1 MSPQTIEEETKT
13 ERDPRAFNAYRHGLT
28 GQVMIMTPSDE
39 AAYTAHCQGFHQA
52 LAPEGAVEKSLA
64 QSIAD
69 DQWRLQRSAAIDL
82 TRFSTGMAE
91 PDHYFAHHPEIDAA
105 FAQAVTWASEAKNL
119 NLMSLYEGRAQRRVE
134 RNMKMLKDL
143 QAERQAAFNQVV
155 EDATL
160 LAQFAASKAE
170 PFDIERD
177 FPRESLPPQFGF
189 SLSEIARL
197 ATYSRRLADAKKQ
210 FPAARQPFP
219 KAA

>member
-1 MSPQTIEEETKT
+1 MFAEATETT
-13 ERDPRAFNAYRHGLT
+13 TQRDTRAFNAYRHGLT

-82 TRFSTGMAE
+82 TRFSMGMSE
-91 PDHYFAHHPEIDAA
+91 PDQYFAHHPEIDAA

-119 NLMSLYEGRAQRRVE
+119 NLMSLYEGRTQRRVE

-143 QAERQAAFNQVV
+143 QAERKAAFNQVV

-160 LAQFAASKAE
+160 LAQHAASKGE
-170 PFDIERD
+170 PYDVERD
-177 FPRESLPPQFGF
+177 FPPEALPPQFGF
-189 SLSEIARL
+189 SLPEIARRVTHNL
-197 ATYSRRLADAKKQ
+197 RLADAKSHVPAPKQ
-210 FPAARQPFP
+210 PLR